1 MSAAVKTVPPEA
13 RRARLATF
21 LFVLMQGVI
30 FSSWASRIPEVKIL
44 LQLNDAQL
52 GGLLLLLPFGQLF
65 SMPFAGWLVS
75 RVGSR
80 RVVGYAAAGTALML
94 CFAGIAIQTGSLTAL
109 AVSLFLYG
117 VGMNSTT
124 ISVNA
129 QGVSV
134 ERRYERSIMAAFHGF
149 WSIGGFLGGII
160 TMLMVRWNVSL
171 QTQYW
176 LTFAAVA
183 AGAAAFHSALLNQD
197 LKPERRKTGLQ
208 FDRTVLI
215 LGFVTFGAMA
225 SEGTMFDWSGVFFE
239 SVVRCNERF
248 YQLGYVTFMAAVT
261 IGRFSAD
268 RLVGRIGAI
277 RVIRLCGCLVA
288 CGMLIAVFFPWL
300 LPATIGFGI
309 VGLGTSAV
317 VPLCYS
323 LAGRS
328 RTMAPGAAIAAVSTI
343 SFFGFLLAPPV
354 IGFISHISNL
364 RCAIAF
370 MAIIGFS
377 SSRLLS
383 FLSEKKVSK
392 EKLDT

>member
-1 MSAAVKTVPPEA
+1 MLYYKPITEKRKIRLPLPAAPSPEDSEIMSAAVKTVPPEA

-21 LFVLMQGVI
+21 LFFLMQGVI

-225 SEGTMFDWSGVFFE
+225 SEGTMFDWSGVFF
-239 SVVRCNERF
+239 
-248 YQLGYVTFMAAVT
+248 
-261 IGRFSAD
+261 
-268 RLVGRIGAI
+268 
-277 RVIRLCGCLVA
+277 
-288 CGMLIAVFFPWL
+288 PWL

>member
-21 LFVLMQGVI
+21 LFFLMQGVI

-109 AVSLFLYG
+109 AVSLF
-117 VGMNSTT
+117 
-124 ISVNA
+124 
-129 QGVSV
+129 
-134 ERRYERSIMAAFHGF
+134 RYERSIMAAFHGF

-239 SVVRCNERF
+239 SVVQCNERF